1 LDNVTHTLFAATLA
15 RTPLGS
21 AGRGTT
27 AALVIA
33 SNIPDIDIVSAVG
46 GATGYL
52 RWHRGP
58 THGPLGVVALGLL
71 TAAIVWSWMRWSAR
85 LKPRAATE
93 VTSPDAARGSNGTQ
107 DFNGPRGF
115 DGAGGSSRAINNAAP
130 ASFGML
136 AAVSMIGVLLH
147 ILMDLPTSYGTR
159 LLSPFDW
166 HWYGLDWL
174 PIIDIYLLVA
184 LAAGLIFGGRT
195 ADARRR
201 NAAIVLT
208 LMAANYG
215 ARGIAHHQA
224 LTLAPRLFG
233 PTLPRQCDADP
244 QTAIVDRWPRD
255 AAPTAPPDGR
265 RCLVEIAVMPTFTTP
280 FEWRIVAQM
289 SNAYE
294 VHGVDLLDARFT
306 QPPMA
311 GEAFWRQTIRYPN
324 IWTPPVERAATTRI
338 GRVFLGFSRFP
349 AARSFVDT
357 NGVATV
363 RWTDMRFVAG
373 LIAIEQPIRRATPFS
388 AVVRFGADGRVLE
401 ESLSR

>member
-1 LDNVTHTLFAATLA
+1 MDNVTHTLFAVTLA

-27 AALVIA
+27 AALVLA
-33 SNIPDIDIVSAVG
+33 SNIPDIDIMSAVG
-46 GATGYL
+46 GAAGYL

-71 TAAIVWSWMRWSAR
+71 TAAIVWSWMRW
-85 LKPRAATE
+85 
-93 VTSPDAARGSNGTQ
+93 AARRK
-107 DFNGPRGF
+107 PPAAARRG
-115 DGAGGSSRAINNAAP
+115 DERAEAGGFSRASVGAAP

-136 AAVSMIGVLLH
+136 VAVSMIGVLLH

-184 LAAGLIFGGRT
+184 LAAGLIFGRRT

-201 NAAIVLT
+201 NAAIVLA

-224 LTLAPRLFG
+224 LSLAPRLFG
-233 PTLPRQCDADP
+233 PTLPPPCDDDP
-244 QTAIVDRWPRD
+244 PTAIVDRWPRE
-255 AAPTAPPDGR
+255 AAPTPPPAGK

-280 FEWRIVAQM
+280 FEWRVVARM

-294 VHGVDLLDARFT
+294 VHGIDLLDARFA
-306 QPPMA
+306 QPPLVS
-311 GEAFWRQTIRYPN
+311 EAFWRQTIRYPN
-324 IWTPPVERAATTRI
+324 IWTPPVERAAATRL

-357 NGVATV
+357 NGVATI

-388 AVVRFGADGRVLE
+388 AVVRIGADGRVLE

>member
-33 SNIPDIDIVSAVG
+33 SNIPDIDIVSAAG
-46 GATGYL
+46 GTAGYL

-58 THGPLGVVALGLL
+58 THGPLGVVGLGLL
-71 TAAIVWSWMRWSAR
+71 TAAIVWSWMRWSG
-85 LKPRAATE
+85 RA
-93 VTSPDAARGSNGTQ
+93 DAG
-107 DFNGPRGF
+107 
-115 DGAGGSSRAINNAAP
+115 RAN

-166 HWYGLDWL
+166 HWYALDWL

-201 NAAIVLT
+201 NAAFVLA

-224 LTLAPRLFG
+224 LALTPRLFG
-233 PTLPRQCDADP
+233 PTLPPACDAAP
-244 QTAIVDRWPRD
+244 RTAIVDRWPRD
-255 AAPTAPPDGR
+255 SAPTPALPGR
-265 RCLVEIAVMPTFTTP
+265 RCLVEIAAMPTFTTP
-280 FEWRIVAQM
+280 FEWRIVAEM

-294 VHGVDLLDARFT
+294 IHGVDLLDARFT
-306 QPPMA
+306 QPPLVS
-311 GEAFWRQTIRYPN
+311 EAFWRQTIRYPN
-324 IWTPPVERAATTRI
+324 IWTPPVERAAATRL
-338 GRVFLGFSRFP
+338 GSVFLGFSRFP
-349 AARSFVDT
+349 AARSFVDAS
-357 NGVATV
+357 GVATV
-363 RWTDMRFVAG
+363 RWTDMRFAAG
-373 LIAIEQPIRRATPFS
+373 LVAIEQPIRRATPFS
-388 AVVRFGADGRVLE
+388 AVVRIGADGRVLE
-401 ESLSR
+401 ESLGR

>member
-1 LDNVTHTLFAATLA
+1 MDNVTHTLFAATLA

-33 SNIPDIDIVSAVG
+33 SNLPDIDIVSAAG
-46 GATGYL
+46 GTAGYL

-58 THGPLGVVALGLL
+58 THGPLGVVGLGLL
-71 TAAIVWSWMRWSAR
+71 TAAIVWSWMRWSA
-85 LKPRAATE
+85 
-93 VTSPDAARGSNGTQ
+93 
-107 DFNGPRGF
+107 
-115 DGAGGSSRAINNAAP
+115 SRANTSRAMVNRP
-130 ASFGML
+130 NASFAML

-147 ILMDLPTSYGTR
+147 ILMDVPTSYGTR
-159 LLSPFDW
+159 LFSPFDW
-166 HWYGLDWL
+166 HWYALDWL
-174 PIIDIYLLVA
+174 PIIDIYLIVA
-184 LAAGLIFGGRT
+184 LAAGLIFGRRT

-201 NAAIVLT
+201 NAALVLV

-233 PTLPRQCDADP
+233 PALPPACDAAP
-244 QTAIVDRWPRD
+244 RTAIVDRWPRD
-255 AAPTAPPDGR
+255 AAPTPPFRGT
-265 RCLVEIAVMPTFTTP
+265 RCLVEIAAMPTFTTP
-280 FEWRIVAQM
+280 FEWRIVAEM

-294 VHGVDLLDARFT
+294 IHGVDLLDARFT
-306 QPPMA
+306 QPPPVN
-311 GEAFWRQTIRYPN
+311 EAFWRQTIRYPN
-324 IWTPPVERAATTRI
+324 IWTPPVERAATTPL

-349 AARSFVDT
+349 AARSFVDA

-363 RWTDMRFVAG
+363 RWTDMRFAAG
-373 LIAIEQPIRRATPFS
+373 LVAIEQPIRRATPFS
-388 AVVRFGADGRVLE
+388 AVVRIGADGRVLE

>member
-33 SNIPDIDIVSAVG
+33 SNIPDIDIVSAAG
-46 GATGYL
+46 GTAGYL

-58 THGPLGVVALGLL
+58 THGPLGIVALGLL
-71 TAAIVWSWMRWSAR
+71 TAAIVWSWMRWSG
-85 LKPRAATE
+85 RA
-93 VTSPDAARGSNGTQ
+93 DAG
-107 DFNGPRGF
+107 
-115 DGAGGSSRAINNAAP
+115 RAN

-136 AAVSMIGVLLH
+136 AVVSTIGVLLH

-159 LLSPFDW
+159 LFSPFDW
-166 HWYGLDWL
+166 HWYALDWL
-174 PIIDIYLLVA
+174 PIIDIYLLAA
-184 LAAGLIFGGRT
+184 LAAGLIFGRRT
-195 ADARRR
+195 ADGRRR
-201 NAAIVLT
+201 NAALVLA

-233 PTLPRQCDADP
+233 PTLPPSCDSAP
-244 QTAIVDRWPRD
+244 PAGIVDRWPRD
-255 AAPTAPPDGR
+255 APPTPPPPGK
-265 RCLVEIAVMPTFTTP
+265 RCLVEIAAMPTFTTP
-280 FEWRIVAQM
+280 FEWRIIAEM

-294 VHGVDLLDARFT
+294 VHAVDLLDARFR
-306 QPPMA
+306 QPPLVS
-311 GEAFWRQTIRYPN
+311 EAFWRQTIRYPN
-324 IWTPPVERAATTRI
+324 IWTPPVERAAATRL

-349 AARSFVDT
+349 AARSFVDA

-363 RWTDMRFVAG
+363 RWTDMRFAAG
-373 LIAIEQPIRRATPFS
+373 LVAIEQPIRRATPFS
-388 AVVRFGADGRVLE
+388 AVVRIGADGRVLD

>member
-27 AALVIA
+27 AALVLA

-46 GATGYL
+46 GAAGYL

-58 THGPLGVVALGLL
+58 THGPLGVVGLGLL
-71 TAAIVWSWMRWSAR
+71 TAAIVWSWMRWVAR
-85 LKPRAATE
+85 LNRLRQGSGAREPRAP
-93 VTSPDAARGSNGTQ
+93 VNDAASDGTT
-107 DFNGPRGF
+107 
-115 DGAGGSSRAINNAAP
+115 DGAAP

-136 AAVSMIGVLLH
+136 VAVSMIGVLLH

-174 PIIDIYLLVA
+174 PIVDVYLLVA

-201 NAAIVLT
+201 NAAIVLA

-224 LTLAPRLFG
+224 LSLAPRLFG
-233 PTLPRQCDADP
+233 PTLPPPCDDDP
-244 QTAIVDRWPRD
+244 QTAMVDRWPRD
-255 AAPTAPPDGR
+255 AAPTPPPSGN

-294 VHGVDLLDARFT
+294 VHGIDLLDARFT
-306 QPPMA
+306 QPPRVST
-311 GEAFWRQTIRYPN
+311 AFWRQTTRYPN
-324 IWTPPVERAATTRI
+324 IWTPLVERAAATRL

-357 NGVATV
+357 NGVATI

-373 LIAIEQPIRRATPFS
+373 LIAVEQPIRRATPFS
-388 AVVRFGADGRVLE
+388 AVVRIGADGRILE